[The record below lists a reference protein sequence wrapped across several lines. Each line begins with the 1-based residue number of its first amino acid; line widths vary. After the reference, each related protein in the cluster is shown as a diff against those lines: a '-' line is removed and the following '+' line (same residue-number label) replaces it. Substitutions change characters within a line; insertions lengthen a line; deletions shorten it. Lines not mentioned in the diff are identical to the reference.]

1 MTAKKTTME
10 NGNTYVYFALSGD
23 NFDPEVVTKK
33 IGVIPT
39 EKWNKGDKGKYKPTL
54 EYTCWIFSTDKGKEY
69 LMVDSLVDEVISK
82 LFDKIEIINELKH
95 QYNLESVLEIVM
107 YIDTNE
113 EQSTPALGHD
123 LKTIEFLFRTQTK
136 TDVDIYRFNSAII
149 ET

>member
-1 MTAKKTTME
+1 MTDKKTTME

-54 EYTCWIFSTDKGKEY
+54 EYSCWIFSTDKGKEY

-95 QYNLESVLEIVM
+95 QYNLDSVLEIVM

-136 TDVDIYRFNSAII
+136 TDVDIYRFNSAIN

>member
-1 MTAKKTTME
+1 ME

-113 EQSTPALGHD
+113 EQSTPAL
-123 LKTIEFLFRTQTK
+123 
-136 TDVDIYRFNSAII
+136 
-149 ET
+149 

>member
-1 MTAKKTTME
+1 ME